1 MKAPLSWRPARRD
14 IFTVLRV
21 VASGL
26 LLWAFTAGG
35 FSPAVRMPVVLAVA
49 TVFGMLVTYELY
61 IRDVPQGWVLAVLLT
76 IQGTALGGYAVW
88 LHLQPPPPTGALLP
102 AGDPSP
108 ESRCPEKPGP
118 RDLLVAFGTDR
129 VVARGDGPV
138 TPIHVA
144 DCPALSLKR
153 GKVGGLMV
161 NASFYDWN
169 NDIAFRIADNVY
181 EPFAPLQLYAW
192 RPDRSTLIVLDRFEK
207 EVLYVRYL
215 NPHAVRIRGRFLC
228 GEAPQAVIHDNQILV
243 GGVRMGG
250 VFIGQRRTMGHVCA
264 TVSARNPDGITIL
277 GQLGKLF

>member
-1 MKAPLSWRPARRD
+1 MFWRPARRD
-14 IFTVLRV
+14 VFTALRV
-21 VASGL
+21 LACGL

-35 FSPAVRMPVVLAVA
+35 FSPAVRAPVVLAVA
-49 TVFGMLVTYELY
+49 TVFGVLVTYELY
-61 IRDVPQGWVLAVLLT
+61 IRDVPQGWVLAALLV
-76 IQGTALGGYAVW
+76 IQGGAIGGYLLW
-88 LHLQPPPPTGALLP
+88 LHLQPPAPTGPLRP
-102 AGDPSP
+102 AADPSP
-108 ESRCPEKPGP
+108 ENNCPDKPGP

-153 GKVGGLMV
+153 KKGGLMV

-169 NDIAFRIADNVY
+169 NDIAFRIQDNVY

-192 RPDRSTLIVLDRFEK
+192 RPDPSTLIVLDRFEK

-215 NPHAVRIRGRFLC
+215 NPRAVRIRGRFLC
-228 GEAPQAVIHDNQILV
+228 GEAPQAIIQDNQILV
-243 GGVRMGG
+243 GGVRMNG

-264 TVSARNPDGITIL
+264 SVSAKSPDGITIL

>member
-1 MKAPLSWRPARRD
+1 MKAPGSWRQARRD
-14 IFTVLRV
+14 VFTALRV
-21 VASGL
+21 LTSGL

-35 FSPAVRMPVVLAVA
+35 FSPAVRLPVVLAVA
-49 TVFGMLVTYELY
+49 TVFGVLVVYELY
-61 IRDVPQGWVLAVLLT
+61 IRDVSQGWVLAALLT
-76 IQGTALGGYAVW
+76 IQGASLGGYWLW
-88 LHLQPPPPTGALLP
+88 LHLQPPAPTGPLQP
-102 AGDPSP
+102 AADPSP
-108 ESRCPEKPGP
+108 ENNCPDKPAP

-153 GKVGGLMV
+153 KKGGLMI

-169 NDIAFRIADNVY
+169 NDIAFRIENNIY

-192 RPDRSTLIVLDRFEK
+192 RPDPSTLIVLDRFEK

-228 GEAPQAVIHDNQILV
+228 GEAPQAVIQDNQILV

-264 TVSARNPDGITIL
+264 SVSAGTQGGITIL

>member
-1 MKAPLSWRPARRD
+1 MKAPTSWRPARRD
-14 IFTVLRV
+14 VFTGLRV
-21 VASGL
+21 LACGL

-49 TVFGMLVTYELY
+49 TVFGLLVVYELY
-61 IRDVPQGWVLAVLLT
+61 IRDVPQGWVLAALLA
-76 IQGTALGGYAVW
+76 ILAASLGGYGIW
-88 LHLQPPPPTGALLP
+88 LHLQPPTPTGPLQP
-102 AGDPSP
+102 ANDPP
-108 ESRCPEKPGP
+108 PGNNCPDKPGP

-129 VVARGDGPV
+129 VVAQGDGPV
-138 TPIHVA
+138 TPITVA

-153 GKVGGLMV
+153 GKSGLMV

-169 NDIAFRIADNVY
+169 NDIAFRIEDNVY
-181 EPFAPLQLYAW
+181 EPFAPLQLYSW
-192 RPDRSTLIVLDRFEK
+192 RPDPSTLIVLDRFEK

-228 GEAPQAVIHDNQILV
+228 GEAPQAVIQDNQILV
-243 GGVRMGG
+243 GGVRMNG

-264 TVSARNPDGITIL
+264 SVSAASPGGITIL

>member
-1 MKAPLSWRPARRD
+1 MKVPTSWRPARRD
-14 IFTVLRV
+14 VFTGLRV
-21 VASGL
+21 LVCGL
-26 LLWAFTAGG
+26 LLLAFTAGG

-49 TVFGMLVTYELY
+49 TVFGVLVTYELY
-61 IRDVPQGWVLAVLLT
+61 IRDVPQGWVLAALLV
-76 IQGTALGGYAVW
+76 ILGASLGGYAVW
-88 LHLQPPPPTGALLP
+88 LYLQPPAPTGPLRP
-102 AGDPSP
+102 AHDLSP
-108 ESRCPEKPGP
+108 ESDCPQKPGQ

-138 TPIHVA
+138 TPIYVA
-144 DCPALSLKR
+144 DCPVLSLKR
-153 GKVGGLMV
+153 GPGGLMV
-161 NASFYDWN
+161 NASFYDWS
-169 NDIAFRIADNVY
+169 NDIAFRIENNIY

-192 RPDRSTLIVLDRFEK
+192 RPDPSTLIVLDRFEK

-243 GGVRMGG
+243 GGVRMNG

-264 TVSARNPDGITIL
+264 TVSAGSQGGITIL

>member
-1 MKAPLSWRPARRD
+1 MKARMSWRPARRD
-14 IFTVLRV
+14 VFTGLR
-21 VASGL
+21 ALFCGL

-49 TVFGMLVTYELY
+49 TVFGMLVVYELY
-61 IRDVPQGWVLAVLLT
+61 IRDVPQGWVLAALLA
-76 IQGTALGGYAVW
+76 ILGASLGGYAIW
-88 LHLQPPPPTGALLP
+88 LHLQPPPPTGPLQP
-102 AGDPSP
+102 AADLSP
-108 ESRCPEKPGP
+108 ENNCPDKLGS

-129 VVARGDGPV
+129 VVAHGDGPV
-138 TPIHVA
+138 TPIYIA

-153 GKVGGLMV
+153 AKGGLMV

-169 NDIAFRIADNVY
+169 NDIAFRIQDNVY
-181 EPFAPLQLYAW
+181 EPFAPLQLYSW
-192 RPDRSTLIVLDRFEK
+192 RPDPSTLIVLDRFEK

-215 NPHAVRIRGRFLC
+215 NRRAVRIRGRFLC

-243 GGVRMGG
+243 GGVRMNG

-264 TVSARNPDGITIL
+264 TVSAGSQGGITIL

>member
-1 MKAPLSWRPARRD
+1 MKALPSWRPARRD
-14 IFTVLRV
+14 VFTGLRV
-21 VASGL
+21 LVCGL
-26 LLWAFTAGG
+26 LLWAFMAGG

-49 TVFGMLVTYELY
+49 TVFGVLVVYELY
-61 IRDVPQGWVLAVLLT
+61 IRDVPQGWVLAALLA
-76 IQGTALGGYAVW
+76 ILGASLGSYAVW
-88 LHLQPPPPTGALLP
+88 LHLQPPAPTGPLRP
-102 AGDPSP
+102 AHDPSP
-108 ESRCPEKPGP
+108 ENDCPRKPGP

-129 VVARGDGPV
+129 VVARGDGPI
-138 TPIHVA
+138 TPIYVA

-153 GKVGGLMV
+153 GRDGLMV

-169 NDIAFRIADNVY
+169 NDIAFRIENNIY

-192 RPDRSTLIVLDRFEK
+192 RPDPSTLIVLDRFEK

-215 NPHAVRIRGRFLC
+215 NPRAVRIRGRFLC

-243 GGVRMGG
+243 GGVRMNG

-264 TVSARNPDGITIL
+264 TVSAGSQGGITIL